1 MEHILPY
8 LLFLVC
14 PISMGAMMLVMMRGS
29 KETPS
34 READLEKR
42 IRELEHELH
51 HDPKIEDVPQ
61 LLAHR

>member
-34 READLEKR
+34 GEADLEKR
-42 IRELEHELH
+42 VRELEHELH
-51 HDPKIEDVPQ
+51 HDPQPEDVPQ
-61 LLAHR
+61 LSAHR

>member
-14 PISMGAMMLVMMRGS
+14 PISMGGMMLVMMRGN

-42 IRELEHELH
+42 VRELEHELH
-51 HDPKIEDVPQ
+51 QNPKVEDVPQ
-61 LLAHR
+61 LSTHR